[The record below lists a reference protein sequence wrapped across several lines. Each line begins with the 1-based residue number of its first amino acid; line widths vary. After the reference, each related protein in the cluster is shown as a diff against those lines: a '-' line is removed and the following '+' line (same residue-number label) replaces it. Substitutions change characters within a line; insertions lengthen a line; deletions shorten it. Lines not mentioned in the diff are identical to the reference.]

1 MIDSHIHLSHIKF
14 NQQFPYLASDHGK
27 VCVYTDGTRAKLI
40 EKCREEGI
48 RACIEPA
55 IELDSNERILDL
67 ACHYPD
73 FVFPAVG
80 VHPTRTFRYQIVYK
94 KGRRTEKVLRKKGRR
109 PEKVLRWRQRHLI
122 EKYADHPQVVAIG
135 ETGLDYHLERKQ
147 QHRIRQMMWFIW
159 QIKLAHKKRLP
170 LILHVRE
177 ADKDALRILR
187 LFRKNLHGGVY
198 HCFTGDAELAKQY
211 TELGFMIGVGGKLLT
226 HSTRQATLEQT
237 VIQTPLEA
245 LLLETD
251 GPNVKPDCLDLKEN
265 ARNTSL
271 ILPAVANRIAELK
284 HVSVEEVMRVTSMN
298 AEKTFLSND
307 NSFSR

>member
-27 VCVYTDGTRAKLI
+27 VCFYTDGTRAKLI

-55 IELDSNERILDL
+55 IEIDSNERILDL
-67 ACHYPD
+67 ARHYPD

-80 VHPTRTFRYQIVYK
+80 VHPTRTYRYQTVDK
-94 KGRRTEKVLRKKGRR
+94 EGRRT
-109 PEKVLRWRQRHLI
+109 EKVLRWRQRHLI

-135 ETGLDYHLERKQ
+135 ETGLDYHQERKQ

-159 QIKLAHKKRLP
+159 QIKLAHNKQLP

-177 ADKDALRILR
+177 ADKEALRILR
-187 LFRKNLHGGVY
+187 LFRKNLHGGVC
-198 HCFTGDAELAKQY
+198 HCFSGGAELAKQY
-211 TELGFMIGVGGKLLT
+211 TELGFMIGVGGTLLT

-251 GPNVKPDCLDLKEN
+251 SPYVKPDCPDLTKKQKEN

-271 ILPAVANRIAELK
+271 ILPAVVNRIAELK

-298 AEKTFLSND
+298 AEKTFLSTIIAFRD
-307 NSFSR
+307 EVK